1 MYFVVWVGKVNLYLW
16 IIQENLINF
25 YLVYAQAEL
34 GLLDDGWTVHI
45 VLLFF
50 MFVNETASANYLLL

>member
-25 YLVYAQAEL
+25 YLVSAQAEL
-34 GLLDDGWTVHI
+34 ALLDDGWTVHI